1 MGDESRTVRVTV
13 AKMTRGRVG
22 KRFKAYT
29 LLWEF
34 EFRENRGW
42 LTERQRE
49 LHAAPSVVAELT
61 PFFARALSPFFPF
74 PPSFFPWFAGP
85 PRGGRRRQVG
95 EEGEL
100 PRCGERL
107 RMEGHGWA
115 PCPARGS
122 EVSLEEGEGARSLR
136 VRSYQR

>member
-1 MGDESRTVRVTV
+1 MAHGKAGRAPRSAVGG
-13 AKMTRGRVG
+13 RGTY
-22 KRFKAYT
+22 A
-29 LLWEF
+29 
-34 EFRENRGW
+34 
-42 LTERQRE
+42 
-49 LHAAPSVVAELT
+49 
-61 PFFARALSPFFPF
+61 FFLARARALSPFFPF

-100 PRCGERL
+100 PRRGERL

-122 EVSLEEGEGARSLR
+122 AVSLEEGEGARSLR